1 MPDAPRD
8 PMATLK
14 LDRAAYRHAKRQADA
29 AGLSV
34 QEWLQRSLDAHARKM
49 FPDAFKD
56 R

>member
-1 MPDAPRD
+1 MADAPRG
-8 PMATLK
+8 PTATFR
-14 LDRAAYRHAKRQADA
+14 LDKEAYQHAKRQADA